1 MVINL
6 KYSEVKPVWNWG
18 GFIPH
23 KDNLDSVFNQS
34 KDFTLLYNPASQ
46 SMSLMLTKEEANKIY
61 LIKSDND
68 LDYGTKIFVKDKII
82 RFNSKQFEVRFILD
96 IKYTFYLLISNTP
109 ALSSLKGW
117 TTRSSIGASYY
128 HHDEYLDY
136 QTYNHWKINSLE
148 YRFTNENGSDYVYQ
162 SGIYENSIDRFK
174 LKIRNVEG
182 RNINPSTSPIL
193 YFVFSKKLNDNQST
207 NFTILPLISPATS
220 KDVEPKMWYNDTQ
233 IFNSWVGLNELF
245 IKEFANSFV
254 GIFFGPSLLH
264 FDTTTNDSITKKYII
279 NTYAPSSA
287 SITRTYLVLELPEQ
301 GIYFKSFI
309 PIREVKKDTST
320 SDNLYLLNQKDC
332 WYLGAN
338 LKNKGVI
345 RKKEVLFS
353 DGAKTLIGIDLDGL
367 LSFSNTGFS
376 ITLRDEA
383 LAPEN
388 RIINFGGTI
397 SFFSDDYAAYI
408 NSTRNTID
416 TSLNI
421 AKQNAIMSGVESS
434 VGATLSGVGSLLTGN
449 IFGAISSGIKGV
461 FSLAKSG
468 LGYKQEKDRINAM
481 LADKKASANNE
492 LHSSNDYINSL
503 LISSLSYN
511 GIKDTTIIT
520 DFGFGS
526 EDQLPLINNILK
538 YNGRKDYRSI
548 SFDDINSLASNE
560 TIVYFEQ
567 NDLRNK
573 ILSKLPLLN
582 FDFNWDYETFDLIE
596 DLITILRISKEQ
608 TMEQTTNETF

>member
-23 KDNLDSVFNQS
+23 KSNIDKIFNQS

-96 IKYTFYLLISNTP
+96 IKYTFYLLISNNP
-109 ALSSLKGW
+109 QLSSLKGW
-117 TTRSSIGASYY
+117 TSRTSIGGSYY

-136 QTYNHWKINSLE
+136 QTYNHWRINTFN
-148 YRFTNENGSDYVYQ
+148 YRFTKENGSDYVYQ

-182 RNINPSTSPIL
+182 RDINPSSSPIL

-207 NFTILPLISPATS
+207 NFTILPLISPAND
-220 KDVEPKMWYNDTQ
+220 KEIEPKMWYNDTQ

-245 IKEFANSFV
+245 IKEFANSFI

-279 NTYAPSSA
+279 NTYAPSSSSVA
-287 SITRTYLVLELPEQ
+287 RTFLVLELPEQ

-309 PIREVKKDTST
+309 PIKEASA

-345 RKKEVLFS
+345 RKKEVLFDS
-353 DGAKTLIGIDLDGL
+353 GAKTLIGIDLDGL

-383 LAPEN
+383 LLPEN

-421 AKQNAIMSGVESS
+421 AKQNSAMGGFSS
-434 VGATLSGVGSLLTGN
+434 IIGGVGSLLTGN
-449 IFGAISSGIKGV
+449 VFGAIKGAFGV
-461 FSLAKSG
+461 AKSG
-468 LGYKQEKDRINAM
+468 LGYKQEKARVNAM
-481 LADKKASANNE
+481 LEDKKASANNE

-503 LISSLSYN
+503 LLSSLSYN

-520 DFGFGS
+520 DFGS
-526 EDQLPLINNILK
+526 LAEDQSELINNILK

-548 SFDDINSLASNE
+548 SFDDINSLSSNE
-560 TIVYFEQ
+560 TVIYFEQ

-573 ILSKLPLLN
+573 ILTNLPLLN

-596 DLITILRISKEQ
+596 DLITIIRIKKDWA
-608 TMEQTTNETF
+608 